1 MTTVFFIKVWGKAE
15 ETAEN
20 LKVTSKAHCVL
31 YQVKAVARERADDI
45 NTPIKNVWLYI
56 SLQYKENVLVQYAH
70 WTHAVMPCKH
80 FLTWE

>member
-1 MTTVFFIKVWGKAE
+1 MMTVFFIKVWGKAE

-45 NTPIKNVWLYI
+45 NTPIKNVW
-56 SLQYKENVLVQYAH
+56 
-70 WTHAVMPCKH
+70 
-80 FLTWE
+80 